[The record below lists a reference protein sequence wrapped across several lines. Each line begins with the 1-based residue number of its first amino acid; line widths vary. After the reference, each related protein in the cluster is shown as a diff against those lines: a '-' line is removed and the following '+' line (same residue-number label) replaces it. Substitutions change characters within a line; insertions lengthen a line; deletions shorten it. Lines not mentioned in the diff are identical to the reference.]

1 MSAARYGGKLPL
13 IRLQFFILV
22 FFSAILAFG
31 KADPK
36 PILVT
41 HSDFKGLDQSDARKE
56 DLQIFA
62 DGRVH
67 YVETPAYGN
76 KSVFDM
82 QLTPQKLQRLNLLL
96 NGKAMLAVPAKI
108 GSQIRVIDG
117 RTDKTFQISHGASQQ
132 TIAIENFY
140 PQLNQHHLAYPR
152 VLVELECTLQEIERK
167 AAKRPDLTPE
177 QDWCPN
183 ALMKR

>member
-1 MSAARYGGKLPL
+1 VAWARPAA
-13 IRLQFFILV
+13 
-22 FFSAILAFG
+22 
-31 KADPK
+31 K

-41 HSDFKGLDQSDARKE
+41 HSDFTGLDQSDARKE

-82 QLTPQKLQRLNLLL
+82 QLAPQKLERLNLLL
-96 NGKAMLAVPAKI
+96 NGKAMQAVPAKI

-117 RTDKTFQISHGASQQ
+117 RTDKTFQIARGAKQQ

-140 PQLNQHHLAYPR
+140 PQLNGHRPAYPR
-152 VLVELECTLQEIERK
+152 VLVELECQLQEIERK
-167 AAKRPDLTPE
+167 AARRPDPAPE
-177 QDWCPN
+177 ENWCPD
-183 ALMKR
+183 ALAGPARRK